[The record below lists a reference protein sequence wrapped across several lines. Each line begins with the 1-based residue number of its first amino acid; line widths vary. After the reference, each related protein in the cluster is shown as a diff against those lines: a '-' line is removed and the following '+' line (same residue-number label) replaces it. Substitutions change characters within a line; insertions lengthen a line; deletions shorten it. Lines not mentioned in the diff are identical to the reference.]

1 MRPILLSFGGGINST
16 ALLLEWVEQGK
27 PLDLVIFAD
36 TGSEMPET
44 YEFIDKYVIPFCK
57 KHKIHFETVYYT
69 VSNKVAGVK
78 KGHWVEGERVSIYDY
93 YEYQKAVPSMIKRSC
108 TDKFKISPIE
118 KYIKQ
123 KWGDKNLPLR
133 LIGIDAGESHRAKF
147 IVDPKT
153 GKKINVVA
161 VSARSINKKRKFKV
175 NKKIFYKNPLEIFKK
190 NNIDILF
197 EAIGLSDGISKK
209 VVETALKSKIHVI
222 TPNKALIS
230 KHGNELA
237 KLAEKNKVNLEFE
250 ASVAGGIPILRS
262 IKEGLATNKIS
273 KVYGILN
280 GTSNYILS
288 EMENS
293 NENFA
298 DVLKKAQILGYAEP
312 GNPKLDLN
320 GFDAFA
326 KVRILSALAFN
337 SKISKH
343 KCLMEGIEKI
353 ELKDI
358 KIANQLDLRIK
369 LLGISEL
376 KNNHLFETVHPCLVS
391 KKSYIGNVNGVM
403 NAVILQGKP
412 VGESVLQGEGAGP
425 GPTSSSLLSDL
436 LSILR
441 GNIKKPF
448 GVSVSKLKSLKPY
461 NVNNYVNS
469 LYLRFEVKDKPG
481 VLSEITNRLAKYKI
495 SVKRLIQTPD
505 KKNNKA
511 TIVIITHKTTETN
524 IHNCLSIFKKN
535 KNILKTP
542 TLIRLLG

>member
-1 MRPILLSFGGGINST
+1 MKNNINIAVVGLGQVGSYLLNELNT
-16 ALLLEWVEQGK
+16 
-27 PLDLVIFAD
+27 
-36 TGSEMPET
+36 
-44 YEFIDKYVIPFCK
+44 
-57 KHKIHFETVYYT
+57 
-69 VSNKVAGVK
+69 
-78 KGHWVEGERVSIYDY
+78 
-93 YEYQKAVPSMIKRSC
+93 KRK
-108 TDKFKISPIE
+108 DIE
-118 KYIKQ
+118 
-123 KWGDKNLPLR
+123 L
-133 LIGIDAGESHRAKF
+133 
-147 IVDPKT
+147 KT

-161 VSARSINKKRKFKV
+161 VSARNINKKRQFKID
-175 NKKIFYKNPLEIFKK
+175 KKIFFTNPLEIFNKK
-190 NNIDILF
+190 KVDILF
-197 EAIGLSDGISKK
+197 EAIGQSDGISKK
-209 VVETALKSKIHVI
+209 IVETALKNKIHVI

-230 KHGNELA
+230 KHGNDLA
-237 KLAEKNKVNLEFE
+237 KLSEKNNVNLEFE

-293 NENFA
+293 NQKFSE
-298 DVLKKAQILGYAEP
+298 VLKKAQKLGYAEP

-326 KVRILSALAFN
+326 KVRILSALAFH
-337 SKISKH
+337 SKISKY

-358 KIANQLDLRIK
+358 KIANQLDLRVK

-376 KNNHLFETVHPCLVS
+376 KNNQLFETVHPCLVS

-403 NAVILQGKP
+403 NAVIIEGKP
-412 VGESVLQGEGAGP
+412 VGESILQGEGAGP
-425 GPTSSSLLSDL
+425 GPTSSALLSDL

-441 GNIKKPF
+441 GNIKNPF
-448 GVSVSKLKSLKPY
+448 GVKVSKLKSFKAY
-461 NVNNYVNS
+461 NPNNYINS

-481 VLSEITNRLAKYKI
+481 VLSQITNRLAKYKI
-495 SVKRLIQTPD
+495 SIKRIIQTPD

-511 TIVIITHKTTETN
+511 TIVIITHKTSELN
-524 IHNCLSIFKKN
+524 CSNCLSIFKKN
-535 KNILKTP
+535 KNILKNP

>member
-1 MRPILLSFGGGINST
+1 MNNIVN
-16 ALLLEWVEQGK
+16 
-27 PLDLVIFAD
+27 
-36 TGSEMPET
+36 
-44 YEFIDKYVIPFCK
+44 
-57 KHKIHFETVYYT
+57 
-69 VSNKVAGVK
+69 VAIVGLGQVGNYLFNELIVK
-78 KGHWVEGERVSIYDY
+78 KKD
-93 YEYQKAVPSMIKRSC
+93 
-108 TDKFKISPIE
+108 IE
-118 KYIKQ
+118 
-123 KWGDKNLPLR
+123 L
-133 LIGIDAGESHRAKF
+133 
-147 IVDPKT
+147 KT
-153 GKKINVVA
+153 GKSVHVVA
-161 VSARSINKKRKFKV
+161 ISAKNINKKRKYKI
-175 NKKIFYKNPLEIFKK
+175 NRKIFYKNPFEIFKK
-190 NNIDILF
+190 EKVDILF
-197 EAIGLSDGISKK
+197 EVIGQSDGVSKK
-209 VVETALKSKIHVI
+209 LVETALKNKIHVI

-230 KHGNELA
+230 KHGNNLA
-237 KLAEKNKVNLEFE
+237 KLAEKNNVNLEFE

-262 IKEGLATNKIS
+262 IKEGLATNKLS

-293 NENFA
+293 EQNFA
-298 DVLKKAQILGYAEP
+298 DVLKKAQMLGYAEP

-337 SKISKH
+337 SKISNK

-353 ELKDI
+353 DLKDI

-376 KNNHLFETVHPCLVS
+376 KNNQLFETVHPCLVS

-403 NAVILQGKP
+403 NAVILNGKP

-448 GVSVSKLKSLKPY
+448 GVSVNKLKTLKTY

-481 VLSEITNRLAKYKI
+481 VLSQITNRLAKYKI

-511 TIVIITHKTTETN
+511 TIVIVTHKTTELN
-524 IHNCLSIFKKN
+524 CNSCLSIFKKN
-535 KNILKTP
+535 KNILKSP
-542 TLIRLLG
+542 TLIRLLD

>member
-1 MRPILLSFGGGINST
+1 MKKIYNIAVVGLGQVGIYLLNE
-16 ALLLEWVEQGK
+16 LNH
-27 PLDLVIFAD
+27 
-36 TGSEMPET
+36 
-44 YEFIDKYVIPFCK
+44 K
-57 KHKIHFETVYYT
+57 KK
-69 VSNKVAGVK
+69 N
-78 KGHWVEGERVSIYDY
+78 
-93 YEYQKAVPSMIKRSC
+93 
-108 TDKFKISPIE
+108 IE
-118 KYIKQ
+118 I
-123 KWGDKNLPLR
+123 
-133 LIGIDAGESHRAKF
+133 
-147 IVDPKT
+147 KT
-153 GKKINVVA
+153 GTKINVVA
-161 VSARSINKKRKFKV
+161 ISAKNIKKKRKFKI
-175 NKKIFYKNPLEIFKK
+175 NKRIFYTNPFDILKK
-190 NNIDILF
+190 HKVDILF
-197 EAIGLSDGISKK
+197 EAIGLSDGVSKK
-209 VVETALKSKIHVI
+209 IVEKALKSKVHVI

-230 KHGNELA
+230 KHGNYLV
-237 KLAEKNKVNLEFE
+237 KLAEKNNVNLEFE

-273 KVYGILN
+273 KIYGILN

-293 NENFA
+293 NQKFN
-298 DVLKKAQILGYAEP
+298 DVLIKAQKLGYAEP

-337 SKISKH
+337 SKISQH

-369 LLGISEL
+369 LLGITEL
-376 KNNHLFETVHPCLVS
+376 KNNQLFETVHPCLVN

-403 NAVILQGKP
+403 NAVILEGKP
-412 VGESVLQGEGAGP
+412 VGETILQGEGAGP

-448 GVSVSKLKSLKPY
+448 GIPFAQLKALKSY
-461 NVNNYVNS
+461 NINNYTNS
-469 LYLRFEVKDKPG
+469 LYLRFEVRDRPG
-481 VLSEITNRLAKYKI
+481 VLSQITNRLAKYRI

-505 KKNNKA
+505 KKTNKA
-511 TIVIITHKTTETN
+511 TIVIITHKTSEIN
-524 IHNCLSIFKKN
+524 SKKCLSIFKKN

-542 TLIRLLG
+542 TLIRVLG

>member
-1 MRPILLSFGGGINST
+1 MKNITNIAVVGLGQVGIYLLNELNAKKKDI
-16 ALLLEWVEQGK
+16 
-27 PLDLVIFAD
+27 
-36 TGSEMPET
+36 
-44 YEFIDKYVIPFCK
+44 EF
-57 KHKIHFETVYYT
+57 
-69 VSNKVAGVK
+69 
-78 KGHWVEGERVSIYDY
+78 
-93 YEYQKAVPSMIKRSC
+93 M
-108 TDKFKISPIE
+108 
-118 KYIKQ
+118 
-123 KWGDKNLPLR
+123 
-133 LIGIDAGESHRAKF
+133 
-147 IVDPKT
+147 T

-161 VSARSINKKRKFKV
+161 ISAKNINKKRIFKIDKKKF
-175 NKKIFYKNPLEIFKK
+175 FKNPLEILKK
-190 NNIDILF
+190 KKIDILF
-197 EAIGLSDGISKK
+197 EVIGQSDGMSKK
-209 VVETALKSKIHVI
+209 IVEAALKNKIHVI

-237 KLAEKNKVNLEFE
+237 KIAELNNVNLEFE

-280 GTSNYILS
+280 GTSNYILT

-293 NENFA
+293 NQSFP
-298 DVLKKAQILGYAEP
+298 DVLKKAQKLGYAEP

-358 KIANQLDLRIK
+358 EIANQLDLRIK

-376 KNNHLFETVHPCLVS
+376 KNNKLFETVHPCLVS
-391 KKSYIGNVNGVM
+391 KKSYIGNVGGVM
-403 NAVILQGKP
+403 NAVILEGEP
-412 VGESVLQGEGAGP
+412 VGESISQGEGAGP

-441 GNIKKPF
+441 GDIKKPF
-448 GVSVSKLKSLKPY
+448 GISVSNLKSIKPF

-481 VLSEITNRLAKYKI
+481 VLSKITKRLAKFKI
-495 SVKRLIQTPD
+495 SVKRLIQTPY
-505 KKNNKA
+505 KNTDNA
-511 TIVIITHKTTETN
+511 TIVIITHKTSELN
-524 IHNCLSIFKKN
+524 CKNCLSIFTNN
-535 KNILKTP
+535 KDILKTP
-542 TLIRLLG
+542 KLIRLYN

>member
-1 MRPILLSFGGGINST
+1 MNKSINIAVVGLGQVGSYLLNELNI
-16 ALLLEWVEQGK
+16 
-27 PLDLVIFAD
+27 
-36 TGSEMPET
+36 
-44 YEFIDKYVIPFCK
+44 K
-57 KHKIHFETVYYT
+57 KK
-69 VSNKVAGVK
+69 
-78 KGHWVEGERVSIYDY
+78 D
-93 YEYQKAVPSMIKRSC
+93 
-108 TDKFKISPIE
+108 IE
-118 KYIKQ
+118 
-123 KWGDKNLPLR
+123 L
-133 LIGIDAGESHRAKF
+133 
-147 IVDPKT
+147 KT

-161 VSARSINKKRKFKV
+161 ISARNINKKRQFKI
-175 NKKIFYKNPLEIFKK
+175 NKKIFFKNPLDIFSKT
-190 NNIDILF
+190 NIDILF

-209 VVETALKSKIHVI
+209 VVETALKKKIHVI

-230 KHGNELA
+230 KHVNELA
-237 KLAEKNKVNLEFE
+237 KIAEINNVNLEFE

-293 NENFA
+293 NLNFS
-298 DVLKKAQILGYAEP
+298 DVLKKAQQLGYAEP

-326 KVRILSALAFN
+326 KVRILSSLAFN

-353 ELKDI
+353 DLKDI

-376 KNNHLFETVHPCLVS
+376 KNGSLFETVHPCLVS
-391 KKSYIGNVNGVM
+391 KNSYIGNVSGVM
-403 NAVILQGKP
+403 NAVILEGKP
-412 VGESVLQGEGAGP
+412 VGESILQGEGAGP

-436 LSILR
+436 LSIL
-441 GNIKKPF
+441 NDTIKYPF
-448 GVSVSKLKSLKPY
+448 GISYKKRKFISCY
-461 NVNNYVNS
+461 NVNNYTNS

-481 VLSEITNRLAKYKI
+481 VLSRITNRLAQYKI
-495 SVKRLIQTPD
+495 SVKRMIQTPD

-511 TIVIITHKTTETN
+511 TVVIITHKTSELN
-524 IHNCLSIFKKN
+524 SNNCLAKFKKD
-535 KNILKTP
+535 KDILKYP
-542 TLIRLLG
+542 TLIRLYN